1 MKIPALLKFVLLV
14 VIAYLVFKAPALL
27 MGKPIPASLAGVY
40 LFFTVVVILLVMTST
55 DKGVSELTG
64 PIYRVS
70 FEPGLRP
77 IRNVIVVA
85 LPIIA
90 VAITYFSIAGG
101 EVSSVKLRTAHPAP
115 PETFAAYGKRVKTE
129 KLTNPYR
136 ALEESDPRV
145 FERAVKDGG
154 KVYFK
159 NCFFCHGAKLDGAG
173 HYARALKNP
182 LPQPFKGQ
190 DTIAQLS
197 EAYLFWRITTG
208 GPGLPAES
216 APWDS
221 SMPAW
226 ESILS
231 EDEIWKVI
239 LFVYDYTGNRPRSWE

>member
-1 MKIPALLKFVLLV
+1 MKIPALLKFLLLV
-14 VIAYLVFKAPALL
+14 ILAYLALKAPAVL
-27 MGKPIPASLAGVY
+27 MGKPLPASLASIY

-55 DKGVSELTG
+55 EKGLSELLN

-77 IRNVIVVA
+77 VRNVVIIILPVIAAA
-85 LPIIA
+85 L
-90 VAITYFSIAGG
+90 TYFSMAGG
-101 EVSSVKLRTAHPAP
+101 EVSSVELRTAHPAP
-115 PETFAAYGKRVKTE
+115 PEVFSAYGKRLKTAR
-129 KLTNPYR
+129 LTNPFR
-136 ALEESDPRV
+136 AQEESDPKA
-145 FERAVKDGG
+145 FEAAVMDGG
-154 KVYFK
+154 GIYFK

-173 HYARALKNP
+173 HYARALKP

-197 EAYLFWRITTG
+197 EAYLFWRISTG

-226 ESILS
+226 EDILS
-231 EDEIWKVI
+231 EEEVWKVI
-239 LFVYDYTGNRPRSWE
+239 LFIYDYTGNRPRSWE